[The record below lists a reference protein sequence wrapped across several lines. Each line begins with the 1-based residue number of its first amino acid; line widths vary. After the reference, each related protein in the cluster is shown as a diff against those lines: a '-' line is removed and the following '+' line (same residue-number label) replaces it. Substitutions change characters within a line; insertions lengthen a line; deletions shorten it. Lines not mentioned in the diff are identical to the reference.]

1 MQKMNIKRGKE
12 MNLNRSVLV
21 LILTMIC
28 WCSSA
33 KSFYF
38 KEVQTVDSCF
48 NQLLSNIEQIC
59 AKFVCDTKYHYVS
72 TKIVGSDTIIEV
84 HSYDFPGMYDCILH
98 CNVLGVCKMSN
109 SSFFIDQSLSTLFQE
124 SGRIIR
130 EKFSKKQIKA
140 INQFS
145 FNDCYI
151 YWVFKNNECGIDLD
165 SPWNSEIYK
174 TWYDLELNTDCFCN
188 YKKLSI
194 DIIEEQAEP

>member
-1 MQKMNIKRGKE
+1 M
-12 MNLNRSVLV
+12 NRSVLV